1 MNLFEEFNNIV
12 DTTFVG
18 KIATL
23 LPDEKPENVQ
33 LAVDGVFYTLVAG
46 LIRRTNSDMSSGML
60 YNQINE
66 NFKKV
71 SYINEFQEK
80 SKEKLFIENCISD
93 GSKVIS
99 QIFPAYKSPLLSLV
113 SGYANT
119 SKNSSV
125 LVSSITA
132 LILVEILGSK
142 VNDSKLDKTGLINFL
157 REHHEELFEKM
168 PEGLPEKMIPAL
180 GLQELTNSKSYQA
193 KKVEANPS
201 KNVGEENYIPI
212 VIEEDGE
219 TSTYF
224 NKKTI
229 LALIGVLVLGL
240 GGYFLWAN
248 KDNLS
253 LFSSSSETPNEELVF
268 ADSLNNLNKSSA
280 DTLKADTLVVPKADS
295 INKSL
300 VSDFLK
306 FKEYIDNSGSD
317 KGTSFDFRNISY
329 LDQTIDLAPSSEP
342 ILDSI
347 ANLMAAKPQVQ
358 IKVTA
363 YSESGDQMLN
373 NKRAFSVKKHLISKG
388 VESIRID
395 AVSGGKGG
403 NSPKIKVV
411 LK

>member
-1 MNLFEEFNNIV
+1 MNLFEEFNNII

-18 KIATL
+18 KIAAL
-23 LPDEKPENVQ
+23 LPEEKPENVQ

-71 SYINEFQEK
+71 SYINEFQGK
-80 SKEKLFIENCISD
+80 SSDKNFIENCIAD

-113 SGYANT
+113 SGYAGT
-119 SKNSSV
+119 SKHSTV
-125 LVSSITA
+125 LVSSITS
-132 LILVEILGSK
+132 LVLVEILGSK
-142 VNDSKLDKTGLINFL
+142 VNTAKLDKMGLINFL

-180 GLQELTNSKSYQA
+180 GLQELTNAKSYQI
-193 KKVEANPS
+193 KKVEAMPV
-201 KNVGEENYIPI
+201 KNVGEENYTAP
-212 VIEEDGE
+212 VETYQEEE

-224 NKKTI
+224 NKKAI
-229 LALIGVLVLGL
+229 IALLGVLALGI

-248 KDNLS
+248 KDNIS
-253 LFSSSSETPNEELVF
+253 IFQPSTEKVDEELVF
-268 ADSLNNLNKSSA
+268 ADSIKKLAANTVKT
-280 DTLKADTLVVPKADS
+280 DTLILPKADS
-295 INKSL
+295 IKTSL

-306 FKEYIDNSGSD
+306 FREYIDNSAENG
-317 KGTSFDFRNISY
+317 GASFDFPTVTY
-329 LDQTIDLAPSSEP
+329 KEQTIDITDESKPV
-342 ILDSI
+342 LDSI
-347 ANLMAAKPQVQ
+347 ANLMVQKPRVQVK
-358 IKVTA
+358 ITA
-363 YSESGDQMLN
+363 FSESGDQMLN
-373 NKRAFSVKKHLISKG
+373 NKRAFTVKKHFMAKG

-403 NSPKIKVV
+403 NSPKIKVI